1 MAGVEVSIQRGERV
15 ALVGPSGAGKTSLLR
30 LMAGSLLPTQGSA
43 RTGGHDLAH
52 VSAERLRS
60 LRSRIG
66 FVHQDHSL
74 IPIFRAHQNVIAGAL
89 GQRGFW
95 AALRSMLH
103 PAQADLDRAHRLLAR
118 VGIPEKLCLR
128 TDALSGGQQQR
139 VAIARALFQ
148 DPLAL
153 LADEPVAS
161 VDPTRA
167 RAVLELMRDVATERS
182 LTLVASLHDIQL
194 AREFFPRLIG
204 LRAGKVVLDAP
215 TATIQSN
222 ELDALYR
229 LDPQSDDPAGR

>member
-1 MAGVEVSIQRGERV
+1 VDLQIDTGEIV

-30 LMAGSLLPTQGSA
+30 LMAGSLMADAGTASFAGQ
-43 RTGGHDLAH
+43 DLAH
-52 VSAERLRS
+52 LDPSALRAV
-60 LRSRIG
+60 RSRIG

-95 AALRSMLH
+95 SAARSMIR
-103 PAQADLDRAHRLLAR
+103 PASADLDRAHRLLER

-128 TDALSGGQQQR
+128 TDSLSGGQQQR

-148 DPLAL
+148 APHAL

-167 RAVLELMRDVATERS
+167 HAVLSLMKEIAKERG

-194 AREFFPRLIG
+194 ARELFPRLVG
-204 LRAGKVVLDAP
+204 LRGGRLVFDSPTGKVNDA
-215 TATIQSN
+215 AL
-222 ELDALYR
+222 EALYR
-229 LDPQSDDPAGR
+229 IDSPAHHADG

>member
-1 MAGVEVSIQRGERV
+1 MEINTGEIV

-30 LMAGSLLPTQGSA
+30 LMAGSLMADAGTASFAGQ
-43 RTGGHDLAH
+43 DLAQLDP
-52 VSAERLRS
+52 SALRAV
-60 LRSRIG
+60 RSRIG

-95 AALRSMLH
+95 SAARSMIR
-103 PAQADLDRAHRLLAR
+103 PTGTDLDRAHRLLER

-128 TDALSGGQQQR
+128 TDSLSGGQQQR

-148 DPLAL
+148 APHAL

-167 RAVLELMRDVATERS
+167 RAVLSLMKEIAEERG

-194 AREFFPRLIG
+194 ARELFPRLVG
-204 LRAGKVVLDAP
+204 LRGGRLVFDSPTGKVNDA
-215 TATIQSN
+215 AL
-222 ELDALYR
+222 EALYR
-229 LDPQSDDPAGR
+229 IDSPAHHADG